1 MAFPLRLARLE
12 RDATSGRLD
21 PTEPMLPPSFRLRT
35 AGDVV
40 ALLERQ
46 IEAGAA
52 DPRAATLEK
61 ARAIGYLAAL
71 GLKAIEVSNLAAR
84 LEALEG
90 ALKRREGKEGA
101 AR

>member
-12 RDATSGRLD
+12 RDATSGMHD
-21 PTEPMLPPSFRLRT
+21 PPEPMLPPSFRLRA

-46 IEAGAA
+46 IEVVAA

-61 ARAIGYLAAL
+61 ARTIGYLAAL

-84 LEALEG
+84 LEALEA
-90 ALKRREGKEGA
+90 ALKRREAKGGA
-101 AR
+101 SQ